1 MGYVSSG
8 GQAASGGGG
17 PKVRQHDTT
26 HSPLGL
32 WQLDGDMTDAS
43 GNGYDLTVDTG
54 TELYAPISD
63 TLQGFRFDGSTN
75 LIHDVAEA
83 ALRLTGDMT
92 IEMLV
97 AWLIDPPGFG
107 VNTSLSGP
115 YLAAHGVPGEAGG
128 DNNLYSLK
136 ARPTGGIG
144 WLSES
149 GSGTNA
155 VYDIDCD
162 VPTYLLH
169 HLAAVRASNV
179 VSMYIDGGLVGSSST
194 LATPTG
200 GNTGRFVLGSIG
212 GGGGEH
218 PTCLMAS
225 VKLIGS
231 ALTAEQVADEYR
243 LTLG

>member
-8 GQAASGGGG
+8 GASAVGGQ

-32 WQLDGDMTDAS
+32 WQLDGDMTDSS
-43 GNGYDLTVDTG
+43 GNGYDLAIDTG

-63 TLQGFRFDGSTN
+63 TLQGFRFDGATG
-75 LIHDVAEA
+75 LIYDVAEA
-83 ALRLTGDMT
+83 ALQITGDMT

-97 AWLIDPPGFG
+97 SWLIDPPGFG
-107 VNTSLSGP
+107 VNTTLTGP
-115 YLAAHGVPGEAGG
+115 YLAAHGVPGESGG
-128 DNNLYSLK
+128 DNNMYSLK
-136 ARPTGGIG
+136 ARPGGGIG
-144 WLSES
+144 WLTES

-155 VYDIDCD
+155 VYDIDCEI
-162 VPTYLLH
+162 PTYLLH
-169 HLAAVRASNV
+169 HLAAVRESNV
-179 VSMYIDGGLVGSSST
+179 VSMYIDGGLVGTSST
-194 LATPTG
+194 LAAPSG
-200 GNTGRFVLGSIG
+200 GTSGRFVLGSIG

-218 PTCLMAS
+218 PTCIMGS

-231 ALTAEQVADEYR
+231 ALTAEQIEDEYR